1 MLKTN
6 IILIGMPGA
15 GKSTVGALLSN
26 RLGMPFIDTDQL
38 IRRQEGCQLQKII
51 DERGLEEFL
60 RIEEE
65 KILSLNLKNHVI
77 ATGGSV
83 VYSRPAMKHLRSC
96 GTFIFL
102 NTKLYQL
109 ERRLRNASTR
119 GIAMKEGQSLRDLY
133 FERYPLYKKYA
144 DIEIDC
150 SQKHI
155 EAIVTEVI
163 SKLQNIQK

>member
-38 IRRQEGCQLQKII
+38 IRQQEDCQLQKII
-51 DERGLEEFL
+51 DERGLKEFL
-60 RIEEE
+60 RIEEMI
-65 KILSLNLKNHVI
+65 ILSLKLDHHVI

-83 VYSRPAMKHLRSC
+83 VYSRPAMKHLKSS
-96 GTFIFL
+96 GTFVFL
-102 NTKLYQL
+102 NTKIYQL
-109 ERRLRNASTR
+109 ERRLKNASTR

-133 FERYPLYKKYA
+133 FERYPLYKRYA

-155 EAIVTEVI
+155 GVIVAEII
-163 SKLQNIQK
+163 SKLKNIQK

>member
-1 MLKTN
+1 
-6 IILIGMPGA
+6 
-15 GKSTVGALLSN
+15 
-26 RLGMPFIDTDQL
+26 
-38 IRRQEGCQLQKII
+38 
-51 DERGLEEFL
+51 
-60 RIEEE
+60 
-65 KILSLNLKNHVI
+65 
-77 ATGGSV
+77 
-83 VYSRPAMKHLRSC
+83 MKHLRSC